1 MYNYLLI
8 GHHHLSHDTLLR
20 GTENDD
26 IIKCA
31 VFLLDR
37 RVDFEEKMQVG
48 HSSVINHKVIF
59 ILMHKT
65 C

>member
-20 GTENDD
+20 GTEND